1 MSRRAL
7 GRGLRALIPGEGPEE
22 VVTQMV
28 PVDRIRP
35 NPYQPRV
42 EMDEAALQELTE
54 SIRTHG
60 VLEPVIVRV
69 VADGYELVVGERR
82 WRAAQR
88 AGLAAIPAV
97 VRHLSDQEAA
107 VLALVENLQR
117 EDLNPIE
124 EARAYQRLT
133 ELGLTQEEVAAQ
145 VGKSRPAVANSLRL
159 LSLEPDIQRAVARG
173 EVSVGHAKVLLG
185 VDDGGL
191 RRRLVEEIIRKG
203 LTVRQTEELVRARV
217 KGPTGKAVRPAV
229 RVRRHDAI
237 WADLE
242 TRLAEALGT
251 RVKVEPQGQGGRIV
265 IEFYSQEDVERLL
278 ELIVPRGT

>member
-7 GRGLRALIPGEGPEE
+7 GRGLRALIPAEGPEE

-88 AGLAAIPAV
+88 AGLAAIPAA
-97 VRHLSDQEAA
+97 VRSEEHTSE
-107 VLALVENLQR
+107 LQSR
-117 EDLNPIE
+117 EK
-124 EARAYQRLT
+124 
-133 ELGLTQEEVAAQ
+133 LGC
-145 VGKSRPAVANSLRL
+145 RL
-159 LSLEPDIQRAVARG
+159 L
-173 EVSVGHAKVLLG
+173 
-185 VDDGGL
+185 
-191 RRRLVEEIIRKG
+191 
-203 LTVRQTEELVRARV
+203 
-217 KGPTGKAVRPAV
+217 
-229 RVRRHDAI
+229 
-237 WADLE
+237 
-242 TRLAEALGT
+242 LA
-251 RVKVEPQGQGGRIV
+251 
-265 IEFYSQEDVERLL
+265 
-278 ELIVPRGT
+278 